1 MELLFSLICSRA
13 LKTFSVAILFASFR
27 TPDLSRFLKLSAV
40 EVVNRMML
48 TNGFFYIW
56 ICCVVFGVVRA
67 QYVPDSQAL
76 TIKELEHLYLD
87 AAPSGFL
94 SVITPCSNYVDATTG
109 QPSNSLGR
117 QQAAEWIR
125 TAFRKA
131 LSS

>member
-1 MELLFSLICSRA
+1 MR
-13 LKTFSVAILFASFR
+13 V
-27 TPDLSRFLKLSAV
+27 V
-40 EVVNRMML
+40 EIVNRMML
-48 TNGFFYIW
+48 TAAFSYIW
-56 ICCVVFGVVRA
+56 ICCITFSVVRA

-125 TAFRKA
+125 TAFRKV
-131 LSS
+131 LSF